1 MGKAFENIRLER
13 DGALALVVV
22 DRQDRLNALNTA
34 TLVELLA
41 ALSDVSADE
50 SVRVLILTGAGDRAF
65 VAGADVHEMVD
76 RGYLEALRFAELG
89 QKVCAAL
96 EEMPKPCIAAIN
108 GYALGGGCELAI
120 ACDFAYASTDALIG
134 QPEVN
139 LGIIPG
145 FGGTQRLLR
154 RIPAGL
160 AREMV
165 ITGRMLEADEA
176 LRVGLV
182 NAVYAPDELLD
193 AAHET
198 ARAIAEK
205 GPLAVARA
213 KRLMAL
219 GLDLPLGAANALER
233 ESFAGLFATE
243 DQTEGMRAFLAKRKP
258 EFRGR

>member
-176 LRVGLV
+176 
-182 NAVYAPDELLD
+182 P
-193 AAHET
+193 
-198 ARAIAEK
+198 AEGK
-205 GPLAVARA
+205 
-213 KRLMAL
+213 
-219 GLDLPLGAANALER
+219 
-233 ESFAGLFATE
+233 
-243 DQTEGMRAFLAKRKP
+243 
-258 EFRGR
+258 RGRS